1 MTRNSPLSR
10 ARTLFSRPGA
20 GIALFLIVVSLV
32 MSMVSPVFLTWMNW
46 SNMFNQASL
55 LILLA
60 MGMTIVLIGGGID
73 LSVGAIAALSGGVV
87 AFLIATLGTPLWL
100 ALIAGILVGL
110 ALGLMNGLIITVM
123 QIPDFVTTLAMMAL
137 IRGVLFVWTQGVPM
151 INYSDKTYI
160 LLGGLTRLP
169 LRLTVP
175 EFITAAILGIGLLI
189 MTYARVASHLKATG
203 ENPDVARLS
212 GVNVAAIKIGT
223 YAVSGLLAGIAG
235 VLMAGKLG
243 TVQPNMA
250 SGIEVQALAA
260 AIIGGAALTGGR
272 GSLLGAALGAI
283 TLVVIQNVI
292 NLLGVPPVFETFVI
306 GMVILVVIILERLSA
321 MASAGPRLA

>member
-1 MTRNSPLSR
+1 M
-10 ARTLFSRPGA
+10 
-20 GIALFLIVVSLV
+20 
-32 MSMVSPVFLTWMNW
+32 
-46 SNMFNQASL
+46 
-55 LILLA
+55 
-60 MGMTIVLIGGGID
+60 LIGGGID

-87 AFLIATLGTPLWL
+87 AFLIAALGTPLWL

-110 ALGLMNGLIITVM
+110 ALGLLNGLIITVM

-151 INYSDKTYI
+151 INYSDKTYT

-169 LRLTVP
+169 LKLTVP

-189 MTYARVASHLKATG
+189 MSYTRVASHLKATG

-212 GVNVAAIKIGT
+212 GVNVAKIKIGT